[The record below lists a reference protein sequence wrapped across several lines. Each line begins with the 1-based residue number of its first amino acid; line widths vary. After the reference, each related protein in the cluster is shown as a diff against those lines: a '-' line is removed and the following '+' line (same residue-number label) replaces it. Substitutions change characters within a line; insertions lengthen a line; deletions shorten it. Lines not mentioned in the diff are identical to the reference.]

1 MTLNDIQQNYLF
13 IVKLYFFIMHINL
26 KQSNLYFVI
35 EILNNQMK
43 KVISYHKQSTQIVYT
58 HQRHKDTISFKTQQ
72 TQQSV
77 IIVKSLQLHG
87 RRQIAKP
94 RKYCLV
100 RVIVFFGMCCLYF
113 FLFLISWEF
122 GLIPYNQYQ
131 SHVRFEWEQWQ
142 RKQERH
148 LKQKSLMAQTLRI
161 GGSRLKIISMGGN
174 CICSFGDKT

>member
-100 RVIVFFGMCCLYF
+100 CVIVFLWRVFSLSLSF
-113 FLFLISWEF
+113 FFF
-122 GLIPYNQYQ
+122 
-131 SHVRFEWEQWQ
+131 SHKLGIRVN
-142 RKQERH
+142 
-148 LKQKSLMAQTLRI
+148 SLQLV
-161 GGSRLKIISMGGN
+161 SEP
-174 CICSFGDKT
+174 CQV